1 MPFSTSLTIAV
12 VIASTGRP
20 RELAQWRKQLLDQTR
35 QPDAV
40 YIVVASDHDLPP
52 QHELPDDACVVMSPR
67 GLTTQRNHG
76 IEQTIDTFDI
86 IVFFDDDYLASC
98 RAIEN
103 IVALFQNNAD
113 LIAASG
119 HLILDGIGGQG
130 HDYATAL
137 AAVTAYDAAEPPPI
151 WIRAHHSGLYGCNM
165 AYRSRAIGDTRFDER
180 LPLYGW
186 LEDVD
191 FGSRLIGRGMVAF
204 TNAFAGVHQGIKNG
218 RTSGVRLGY
227 SQIANPIYL
236 YRKGTLRL
244 GTALRR
250 MTNNVGMNVTRT
262 LYPEPWI
269 DRAGRLRGNGLA
281 FLDLLRGALDPGR
294 ILDL

>member
-1 MPFSTSLTIAV
+1 M

-20 RELAQWRKQLLDQTR
+20 HELAQWRRQLLAQTR
-35 QPDAV
+35 RPDAI
-40 YIVVASDHDLPP
+40 YIVVAGDDDLPP
-52 QHELPDDACVVMSPR
+52 RNELPDDACVIMSPK
-67 GLTTQRNHG
+67 GLTIQRNHG
-76 IEQTIDTFDI
+76 LEQTIDKFDI
-86 IVFFDDDYLASC
+86 IVFFDDDYLPSC
-98 RAIEN
+98 RAIQD
-103 IVALFQNNAD
+103 IGTLFQSNGD

-130 HDYATAL
+130 HDYATAM
-137 AAVTAYDAAEPPPI
+137 AAVAAYDATERPPI

-165 AYRSRAIGDTRFDER
+165 AYRSRAIGTTRFDER

-191 FGSRLIGRGMVAF
+191 FGSRLIGRGTVAF

-250 MTNNVGMNVTRT
+250 MGSNLGMNVTRT

-269 DRAGRLRGNGLA
+269 DRAGRLRGNGIAL
-281 FLDLLRGALDPGR
+281 LDLLRGALDPGR

>member
-1 MPFSTSLTIAV
+1 MPFSTSLSIAV
-12 VIASTGRP
+12 IIASTGRP
-20 RELAQWRKQLLDQTR
+20 RELAQWKQQLLAQTC

-40 YIVVASDHDLPP
+40 YLIVASQDDLPAP
-52 QHELPDDACVVMSPR
+52 DALPDDARVLISPK
-67 GLTTQRNHG
+67 GLTVQRNYG
-76 IEQTIDTFDI
+76 IDWTIDQFDI
-86 IVFFDDDYLASC
+86 IAFFDDDYIASC

-103 IVALFQNNAD
+103 IRALFQDNAD

-119 HLILDGIGGQG
+119 HLILDGIGGRG

-137 AAVTAYDAAEPPPI
+137 AAVSAYDAATPPPI
-151 WIRAHHSGLYGCNM
+151 WIRAHDSGVYGCNM
-165 AYRSRAIGDTRFDER
+165 AYRSSAIGDLRFDER

-191 FGSRLIGRGMVAF
+191 FGSRLLGRGMVAF
-204 TNAFAGVHQGIKNG
+204 TNAFAGVHQGVKSG

-244 GTALRR
+244 RTALRC
-250 MTNNVGMNVTRT
+250 MTNNVGMNVLRA
-262 LYPEPWI
+262 LYPEPWV
-269 DRAGRLRGNGLA
+269 DRAGRLRGNVKA
-281 FLDLLRGALDPGR
+281 FLDLIRGTLDPGR
-294 ILDL
+294 ILDI